1 MKKNS
6 NIIENLK
13 SCVASA
19 YATAVIVKM
28 QHWNVEG
35 ENFFVLHK
43 FYDELYASLVDQGD
57 ESAERVRAMG
67 QKVDDTVEKVVK
79 ILKDYSYKNISDIKG
94 AKEIAGIYDGHRAL
108 ISDTLQQALDLNDNV
123 VADILTGQIELIE
136 KNLWMLNS
144 FAKA

>member
-6 NIIENLK
+6 NIIEGLK
-13 SCVASA
+13 NCVASA

-57 ESAERVRAMG
+57 ENAERLRAMG
-67 QKVDDTVEKVVK
+67 QKVDNTAEKVAK
-79 ILKDYSYKNISDIKG
+79 ILKEHSYKETSDVKG
-94 AKEIAGIYDGHRAL
+94 AKEIVNVYEGYRAL
-108 ISDTLQQALDLNDNV
+108 IADTLQQALSANDNI

>member
-6 NIIENLK
+6 NIIIKGLQE
-13 SCVASA
+13 CVERA
-19 YATAVIVKM
+19 YATSVIVKM
-28 QHWNVEG
+28 HHWNVEG

-57 ESAERVRAMG
+57 ENAERLRAMG
-67 QKVDDTVEKVVK
+67 QKVDDKTTWEVAK
-79 ILKDYSYKNISDIKG
+79 ILQNYSYNNFG
-94 AKEIAGIYDGHRAL
+94 AKEIAGIYYEYKLRIA
-108 ISDTLQQALDLNDNV
+108 DTLQQALNANDNI
-123 VADILTGQIELIE
+123 VADILTGQIKLIE